1 MRTAGGIMR
10 IVCLQKIQFYLRLV
24 LLAEFLQGRVN
35 TGRQMTNRLPAST
48 TSRALRDRICSRYI
62 TDIAA
67 FLKPSYLPPNP
78 QRQALP
84 RANSKPQASPGYW
97 HRDRHLGNVRQWN
110 LLEKRLVLT
119 AGSWRDFADQFPQT
133 EIIGDSSSYASRKEI
148 GCW

>member
-1 MRTAGGIMR
+1 MR

-24 LLAEFLQGRVN
+24 LLAEFLQGKVN
-35 TGRQMTNRLPAST
+35 TGRQTTNRLPPST
-48 TSRALRDRICSRYI
+48 TSRALRDRICSRSI

-119 AGSWRDFADQFPQT
+119 AGS
-133 EIIGDSSSYASRKEI
+133 
-148 GCW
+148 